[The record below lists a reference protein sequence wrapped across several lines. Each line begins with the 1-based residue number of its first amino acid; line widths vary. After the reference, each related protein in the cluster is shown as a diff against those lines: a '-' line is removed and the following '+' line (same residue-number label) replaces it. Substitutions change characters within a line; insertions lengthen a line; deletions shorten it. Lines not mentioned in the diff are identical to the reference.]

1 MKKGTIVRSIM
12 FFIVVINLV
21 LEKLGYDVLDISE
34 NEVGVLVELGI
45 SLAILILSWWKN
57 NSLTKNAQKAD
68 EYLAELKRMEQEEQ

>member
-12 FFIVVINLV
+12 FFIVLINLV

-34 NEVGVLVELGI
+34 SEVGVLVELGI
-45 SLAILILSWWKN
+45 SLAILVLSWWKN